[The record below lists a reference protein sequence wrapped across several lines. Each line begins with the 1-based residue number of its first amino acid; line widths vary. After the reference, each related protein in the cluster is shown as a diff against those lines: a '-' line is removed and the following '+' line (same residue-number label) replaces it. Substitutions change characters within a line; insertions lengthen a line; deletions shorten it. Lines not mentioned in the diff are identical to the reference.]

1 MRELSLPDLEMKR
14 RKFIALFGA
23 AAAAWPLGAKAQQGE
38 KVYKIGILSAGS
50 PTPVTPVVTDAFREL
65 GYVEGKNL
73 TFERRYAE
81 DRLDRLPKLAAE
93 LVSLKVDV
101 IMTAGTL
108 APLAAKRATSTI
120 PIVMMAAG
128 DPVGSGLVASLAQPG
143 GNVTGMSL
151 MAPDLGGK
159 RLQLMKEL
167 LPEISRVAVLWNAAN
182 PYSALVFKETAG
194 AAETL
199 GVELQSL
206 DIREPPDL
214 DGALEAATAG
224 HANALITVEDPLTI
238 DLRKRIVEFAADHR
252 LPAISGLKVFAD
264 SGFLM
269 TYGADLSDFLRR
281 SVAYVDKILKGAK
294 PSDLPVEQPTKFELV
309 INLKTA
315 KSLGLTI
322 PSLLLTRADEI
333 IE

>member
-1 MRELSLPDLEMKR
+1 V
-14 RKFIALFGA
+14 A
-23 AAAAWPLGAKAQQGE
+23 ARHRAQQGE
-38 KVYKIGILSAGS
+38 KTYKIGILSAGS
-50 PTPVTPVVTDAFREL
+50 PETGGRSIVNESFREL

-81 DRLDRLPKLAAE
+81 DRLDRLPGLAAE

-101 IMTAGTL
+101 IMAAGTL

-120 PIVMMAAG
+120 PIVMMSAG
-128 DPVGSGLVASLAQPG
+128 DPVGSGLVAGLAQPG
-143 GNVTGMSL
+143 ANVTGMSL

-159 RLQLMKEL
+159 RLQLLKEL

-182 PYSALVFKETAG
+182 PYSALVFKESVG
-194 AAETL
+194 AARTL

-206 DIREPPDL
+206 EIREPPDL
-214 DGALEAATAG
+214 DAALEAATG
-224 HANALITVEDPLTI
+224 RHADALVAVEDPLTS
-238 DLRKRIVEFAADHR
+238 DLRKKVAEFAIDHQ
-252 LPAISGLKVFAD
+252 LPTISGLRVFAD
-264 SGFLM
+264 SGALM
-269 TYGADLSDFLRR
+269 SYGADLADIIRR
-281 SVAYVDKILKGAK
+281 SVVYVDKILKGAK

-315 KSLGLTI
+315 KLLGLTV
-322 PSLLLTRADEI
+322 PPLLLARADEI

>member
-1 MRELSLPDLEMKR
+1 MKR
-14 RKFIALFGA
+14 RKFIALLATA
-23 AAAAWPLGAKAQQGE
+23 AAARPLGAKAQQGE
-38 KVYKIGILSAGS
+38 KVYKIGMLSAGS
-50 PTPVTPVVTDAFREL
+50 PTPVTPVVVEALREL

-81 DRLDRLPKLAAE
+81 DKLDRLPKLAAE

-159 RLQLMKEL
+159 RLQLVKEL
-167 LPEISRVAVLWNAAN
+167 LPELSRVAVLWNAAN
-182 PYSALVFKETAG
+182 PYSALVFKETV
-194 AAETL
+194 AAAQTL
-199 GVELQSL
+199 EVELQSL
-206 DIREPPDL
+206 EIREPADI
-214 DGALEAATAG
+214 DGAFEAAMGQPTD
-224 HANALITVEDPLTI
+224 ALITVEDPLTI
-238 DLRKRIVEFAADHR
+238 DLRKKIAEYAADHQ
-252 LPAISGLKVFAD
+252 LPTISGVKLFAD
-264 SGFLM
+264 AGALM
-269 TYGADLSDFLRR
+269 SYGADLADILRR

-322 PSLLLTRADEI
+322 PPLLLARADEI